1 MWFAH
6 PIHFFLNLR
15 IEDTVYVLTF
25 DLILLRFSHDLLL
38 IVDQNL
44 RVMLDIRLMTRNI
57 IASASDITRVQVLRT
72 LLLKFLQRCVIYR
85 HHSLFVDFDFLLFCR
100 VFILGVTFTLL
111 DSADCF
117 AEFG

>member
-15 IEDTVYVLTF
+15 IEDTVYFLTY

-72 LLLKFLQRCVIYR
+72 LLLKFLQRCAIYR

-111 DSADCF
+111 DSADFF